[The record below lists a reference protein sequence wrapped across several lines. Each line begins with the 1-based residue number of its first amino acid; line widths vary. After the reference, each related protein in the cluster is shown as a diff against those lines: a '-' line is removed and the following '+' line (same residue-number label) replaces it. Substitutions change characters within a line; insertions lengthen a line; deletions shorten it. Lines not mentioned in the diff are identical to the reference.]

1 MADFADLPMFC
12 LFYGGIMKK
21 EVIETLNKIKENRTH
36 CQCSRTKVVERIA
49 FDEIISNLE
58 AVSEWNKDEVVRMLT
73 ANAEKERH
81 PSDSQIFKIA
91 YNYAVKIVE
100 TYDRK

>member
-1 MADFADLPMFC
+1 
-12 LFYGGIMKK
+12 MKND
-21 EVIETLNKIKENRTH
+21 VIKMLIEIKDKRTH

-58 AVSEWNKDEVVRMLT
+58 SVSEWNTEEVVRMLM

-81 PSDSQIFKIA
+81 PSDSQIFKTA
-91 YNYAVKIVE
+91 YNYAIKIVE

>member
-1 MADFADLPMFC
+1 
-12 LFYGGIMKK
+12 MKND
-21 EVIETLNKIKENRTH
+21 VIKMLIEIKDKRTH

-58 AVSEWNKDEVVRMLT
+58 SVSEWNTEEVVRMLKE
-73 ANAEKERH
+73 NAEKERN
-81 PSDSQIFKIA
+81 PSDSQIFKTA
-91 YNYAVKIVE
+91 YNYAIKIVE

>member
-1 MADFADLPMFC
+1 
-12 LFYGGIMKK
+12 MKND
-21 EVIETLNKIKENRTH
+21 VIKKLIEIKDKRTH
-36 CQCSRTKVVERIA
+36 CQCSRSKVVERIA

-58 AVSEWNKDEVVRMLT
+58 AVSEWNKEDVVRMLKV
-73 ANAEKERH
+73 NAEKERH
-81 PSDSQIFKIA
+81 PSDSQIFKTA